1 MLNYVELLG
10 DSQELDVCVNL
21 LRCNGLGLGL
31 GMHQHCQMTL
41 YYRELNEFTCV
52 NQDFNEMQMRWIKKI
67 VKTGSGYI
75 MSTSCRFMSHMRAHW
90 TPVPSAAQVSDR
102 QNRHL
107 FSMEPVEKTT
117 VPTRADI
124 ESFSDTGDEWG
135 CCSLSTESTRHVSLM
150 RTRTRRPS

>member
-1 MLNYVELLG
+1 MCEPSAMQRSRSGSWDASALP
-10 DSQELDVCVNL
+10 DDA
-21 LRCNGLGLGL
+21 
-31 GMHQHCQMTL
+31 MTL

-102 QNRHL
+102 QHRHL

>member
-1 MLNYVELLG
+1 
-10 DSQELDVCVNL
+10 
-21 LRCNGLGLGL
+21 
-31 GMHQHCQMTL
+31 MTL

-90 TPVPSAAQVSDR
+90 TSVPSAAQVSDR
-102 QNRHL
+102 QIQKTSCGQRQHRHL

-135 CCSLSTESTRHVSLM
+135 CCSLSTRHVSLM